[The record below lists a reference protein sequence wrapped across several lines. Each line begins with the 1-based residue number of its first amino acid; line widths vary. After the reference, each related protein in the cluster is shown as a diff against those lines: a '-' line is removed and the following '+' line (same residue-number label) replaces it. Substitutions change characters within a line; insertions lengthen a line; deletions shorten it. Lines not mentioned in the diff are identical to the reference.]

1 MNSIRFLTRTA
12 LMLAVTVVCQ
22 MLRPLITLPGLGS
35 TLVIGSLVNTSLAV
49 SSVVVGLWGGIII
62 SIAAPII
69 AFMQQ
74 HIAFVWMIP
83 IVAAGNAVLVILYGG
98 FYKKN
103 KWVAIGLSS
112 VVKAVV
118 LYFLVKAA
126 IGIVMVPEPA
136 AKTMSLM
143 FSWPQFITAA
153 AGGILASLILK
164 ILTNTGKDM

>member
-1 MNSIRFLTRTA
+1 MNSIRFITRTA

-112 VVKAVV
+112 LVKAVV
-118 LYFLVKAA
+118 LYFLVKTA

-153 AGGILASLILK
+153 AGGILASLILR
-164 ILTNTGKDM
+164 ILANTGKDM

>member
-1 MNSIRFLTRTA
+1 
-12 LMLAVTVVCQ
+12 
-22 MLRPLITLPGLGS
+22 
-35 TLVIGSLVNTSLAV
+35 
-49 SSVVVGLWGGIII
+49 
-62 SIAAPII
+62 
-69 AFMQQ
+69 
-74 HIAFVWMIP
+74 
-83 IVAAGNAVLVILYGG
+83 GG

-112 VVKAVV
+112 LVKAVV

-153 AGGILASLILK
+153 AGGILASLILR
-164 ILTNTGKDM
+164 ILTNTDKDM